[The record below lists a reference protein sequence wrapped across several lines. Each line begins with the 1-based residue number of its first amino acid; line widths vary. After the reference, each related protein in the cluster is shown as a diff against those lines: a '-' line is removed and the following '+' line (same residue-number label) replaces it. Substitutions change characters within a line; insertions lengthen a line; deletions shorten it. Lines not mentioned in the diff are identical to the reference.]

1 VDVYVLI
8 VEYLVPLERVD
19 ELRPAHLEYLRR
31 HYADGS
37 FLVSGRQDPPAGG
50 VIIAA
55 DVARDRL
62 AAITATDPYVTEGA
76 ARYRVV
82 PFNPSQVAD
91 GLRDALAAAGVDL
104 SRVR

>member
-1 VDVYVLI
+1 MYVLI

-19 ELRPAHLEYLRR
+19 ELRPAHLEYLGG
-31 HYADGS
+31 HYADGT

-55 DVARDRL
+55 DVDREQL
-62 AAITATDPYVTEGA
+62 DAITASDPYVTEGA

-82 PFNPSQVAD
+82 RFTASQVAD
-91 GLRDALAAAGVDL
+91 SVRDALAGSGVDL
-104 SRVR
+104 SRAS